1 MLVPGSDLL
10 RYAVDRRCAV
20 GSFNTYN
27 IEITRAILKA
37 AEARGEPVFL
47 AAGRGPLVSAGF
59 SPLVQA
65 MLAAAHDAA
74 VPVAVHLDHSPDVAT
89 VQRCVQ
95 AGFTSVMID
104 GSQLAFADNVALVR
118 EAVQA
123 AGGTA
128 TEAELGYVQGA
139 EDRSG
144 AHETGIP
151 MTDPEQAERF
161 VGETGVGSLAIA
173 IGNAHGFYNGEPR
186 LDFERLA
193 QLADRVTVPLVL
205 HGASGIE
212 DKDIERCIEL
222 GVRKINVNTEIRYAL
237 FESLRD
243 SLDKG
248 VPGYDVTKLFDAAVD
263 AMQRTVEEKIAVFAA
278 GR

>member
-65 MLAAAHDAA
+65 MLTAAHDAA

-243 SLDKG
+243 SLNKG